1 MRFQPDKTQSSPEKE
16 TNDDEMS
23 TEDQDEVWK
32 EWQDTI
38 SSVFMGNNPS
48 SAGGVEDVSIMYF

>member
-1 MRFQPDKTQSSPEKE
+1 
-16 TNDDEMS
+16 MS
-23 TEDQDEVWK
+23 TEDQDEVGK

>member
-1 MRFQPDKTQSSPEKE
+1 
-16 TNDDEMS
+16 MS
-23 TEDQDEVWK
+23 TEDQDEVGK
-32 EWQDTI
+32 EWQDTT